1 MKLTTFSVARTKH
14 NSARLI
20 TDSESTIKINVTS
33 GWSLFL
39 ILLTST
45 VIYKDFWIET
55 SCAISLKLQGLSS

>member
-39 ILLTST
+39 ILLTSA
-45 VIYKDFWIET
+45 VIYKDFWMET
-55 SCAISLKLQGLSS
+55 SLCNISELQRPSF